1 MTSPLSPQEALIY
14 AMMTVAAVDRQVS
27 EQELSRIGGIVKELP
42 AFSGF
47 GSDWL
52 SREAQDCGRI
62 LAKPGGVERVLE
74 MIAAALP
81 PELYET
87 AYVLAAEVA
96 ASDLAIK
103 AEETQFLEL
112 LADELG
118 LDELICAALERGAR
132 ARHQTLEA
140 QRPRTR

>member
-1 MTSPLSPQEALIY
+1 MTAPLSPQEALIY
-14 AMMTVAAVDRQVS
+14 AMMTVAAVDRQVT

-42 AFSGF
+42 AFRSV

-52 SREAQDCGRI
+52 SREAQDCGKI
-62 LAKPGGVERVLE
+62 LSKPGGVDRVLE
-74 MIAAALP
+74 IIAASLP

-103 AEETQFLEL
+103 VEETQFLEL

-118 LDELICAALERGAR
+118 LDELICAALERGAC
-132 ARHQTLEA
+132 ARHQA
-140 QRPRTR
+140 P

>member
-27 EQELSRIGGIVKELP
+27 EQELQRIGGIIKELP
-42 AFSGF
+42 AFGGF

-62 LAKPGGVERVLE
+62 LSKPGGVDRVLE
-74 MIAAALP
+74 MIAAALA
-81 PELYET
+81 PELSET

-132 ARHQTLEA
+132 ARHQTLEV

>member
-1 MTSPLSPQEALIY
+1 MTPQLTPQESLIY
-14 AMMTVAAVDRQVS
+14 AMMTVAAVDRQIT
-27 EQELSRIGGIVKELP
+27 EQELSRIGGIVRELP
-42 AFSGF
+42 AFRDF

-62 LAKPGGVERVLE
+62 LAKPGGVDRVLE
-74 MIAAALP
+74 MVGAGLP
-81 PELYET
+81 PQLRET

-96 ASDLAIK
+96 ASDLTIK

-132 ARHQTLEA
+132 ARHQTL
-140 QRPRTR
+140 

>member
-27 EQELSRIGGIVKELP
+27 EQELSRIGGDRQGAAGLQR
-42 AFSGF
+42 F
-47 GSDWL
+47 GGDWL

-62 LAKPGGVERVLE
+62 LAKPGGVDRVLE

-140 QRPRTR
+140 QRSRTR

>member
-1 MTSPLSPQEALIY
+1 MTPQLSPQEALIY
-14 AMMTVAAVDRQVS
+14 AMMTVAAVDRQVT
-27 EQELSRIGGIVKELP
+27 EQELSRIGAIIKELP
-42 AFSGF
+42 AFTAF
-47 GSDWL
+47 GSDWM
-52 SREAQDCGRI
+52 SREAQDCGKI
-62 LAKPGGVERVLE
+62 LAKPGGVDRVLE

-103 AEETQFLEL
+103 VEETQFLEL

-118 LDELICAALERGAR
+118 LDELICAALERGAC

-140 QRPRTR
+140 RTR